1 MSIASNVIDEN
12 TKLATGRTILREKL
26 TAWNIDYNNSDTLF
40 ELLRRWRYTD
50 NSLYISIFYPS
61 ENECIAGVEV
71 TAGAVI
77 SDNDDQPLQ
86 NMPVKVTS
94 GGQTYNLL
102 TNSNGRA
109 EVTLTVGAVG
119 STFSGTVI
127 AGNQSESWEYTNIKL
142 FGMKEDNPDDS
153 MFDIVKYP
161 SDIELTLDP
170 YEYDTGYNDSG
181 LLVSKAINS
190 ASAAFLIPKGTPAI
204 DASESGIHFKCGM
217 VQKKTSNQGWG
228 DAICLLNSKELSN
241 ARDTKILELGAYAAK
256 KGVKYSNSDHVVRD
270 VSVTTGQL
278 TLDSKW
284 YTFEF
289 YYDQGYLE
297 ATIKDGSTTVFSYTG
312 DVSSSISLDSYY
324 PAFMIYDAGGSM
336 IFNNILI
343 EPWTHEVN
351 NNG

>member
-12 TKLATGRTILREKL
+12 TKLGTGRTILREKL
-26 TAWNIDYNNSDTLF
+26 AAWNIDYNDSDTLF
-40 ELLRRWRYTD
+40 QLLKRWGYT
-50 NSLYISIFYPS
+50 NNQLSINIFYPS
-61 ENECIAGVEV
+61 ENECIARAQV

-77 SDNDDQPLQ
+77 KDEDDQPIED
-86 NMPVKVTS
+86 MPVKVVC
-94 GGQTYNLL
+94 GGQTYNIL

-109 EVTLTVGAVG
+109 EVTLTVGDVG
-119 STFSGTVI
+119 STFSGTVY
-127 AGNQSESWEYTNIKL
+127 AGMEIQSWEYTNIKL
-142 FGMKEDNPDDS
+142 FGMQVEDPYDS
-153 MFDIVKYP
+153 MFDIIKYP
-161 SDIELTLDP
+161 SDIELTLES

-181 LLVSKAINS
+181 LLVSKATNS
-190 ASAAFLIPKGTPAI
+190 SSAAFLIPKGTPAI

-228 DAICLLNSKELSN
+228 DAICLLNSKTLSH
-241 ARDTKILELGAYAAK
+241 ARDTKILELGAYPAK

>member
-12 TKLATGRTILREKL
+12 TKLGTARTILREKL
-26 TAWNIDYNNSDTLF
+26 TAWDIDYNNNDTLF
-40 ELLRRWRYTD
+40 QLLKRWAYTS
-50 NSLYISIFYPS
+50 NLLSVSVFYPS
-61 ENECIAGVEV
+61 ENDCIAGAQV
-71 TAGAVI
+71 TAGAIIV
-77 SDNDDQPLQ
+77 DNDNQPIQ
-86 NMPVKVTS
+86 DMPVKVVC
-94 GGQTYNLL
+94 GGQTYNVL

-109 EVTLTVGAVG
+109 EVTLTVGNVG
-119 STFSGTVI
+119 STFSGIVY
-127 AGNQSESWEYTNIKL
+127 AGKESESWSYENIKL
-142 FGMKEDNPDDS
+142 FGMEEENPTSS
-153 MFDIVKYP
+153 MFDIIKYP
-161 SDIELTLDP
+161 SDITLTLEP

-204 DASESGIHFKCGM
+204 TDSGIHFKCGM
-217 VQKKTSNQGWG
+217 VQKKTSNSGWG
-228 DAICLLNSKELSN
+228 DAICLLNSKNLSH
-241 ARDTKILELGAYAAK
+241 ARDTKILELGAYPGK

-297 ATIKDGSTTVFSYTG
+297 ATIKDGPTTVFSYSG
-312 DVSSSISLDSYY
+312 DISSSISLDSYY
-324 PAFMIYDAGGSM
+324 PAFMIYDYGGSM

-343 EPWTHEVN
+343 EPWTNE
-351 NNG
+351 GGE

>member
-61 ENECIAGVEV
+61 ENECMAGAEV
-71 TAGAVI
+71 TAGADIV
-77 SDNDDQPLQ
+77 DDDDQPIP
-86 NMPVKVTS
+86 NMPVKVIS

-102 TNSNGRA
+102 TNGNGRA

-127 AGNQSESWEYTNIKL
+127 AGKESESWEYTNIRL
-142 FGMKEDNPDDS
+142 FGMEEDSPNEY
-153 MFDIVKYP
+153 MFDIIKYP
-161 SDIELTLDP
+161 EDTELTLESS
-170 YEYDTGYNDSG
+170 EYDTGYHDYG
-181 LLVSKAINS
+181 LLVSKDTNS
-190 ASAAFLIPKGTPAI
+190 SSAAFLIPKGTPAI

-228 DAICLLNSKELSN
+228 DAICLLNSKELSH

-256 KGVKYSNSDHVVRD
+256 KGVRYSNSDHTVRD
-270 VSVTTGQL
+270 LSTTTGQL

-297 ATIKDGSTTVFSYTG
+297 ATIKDGSTTVFTYTG
-312 DVSSSISLDSYY
+312 DVSSSITLDSYY
-324 PAFMIYDAGGSM
+324 PAFMIYDFGGSM
-336 IFNNILI
+336 IFNDILI
-343 EPWTHEVN
+343 EPWTHGVS

>member
-12 TKLATGRTILREKL
+12 TKLSTGRTILREKL

-61 ENECIAGVEV
+61 ENECLAGAEV

-77 SDNDDQPLQ
+77 KDNDNQPLQ

-102 TNSNGRA
+102 TNSSGRA
-109 EVTLTVGAVG
+109 EVTLTVGEVG

-127 AGNQSESWEYTNIKL
+127 AGRESQSWEYTNIKL
-142 FGMKEDNPDDS
+142 FGMEEDDPDDS
-153 MFDIVKYP
+153 MFDIIKYP
-161 SDIELTLDP
+161 SDIELTLEP
-170 YEYDTGYNDSG
+170 HEYDTGYNDSG
-181 LLVSKAINS
+181 LLVSKPTNS
-190 ASAAFLIPKGTPAI
+190 ASAAFLIPKGTPAL
-204 DASESGIHFKCGM
+204 DCGIHFRCGM

-228 DAICLLNSKELSN
+228 DAICLLNSKELSH

-270 VSVTTGQL
+270 ISVTTGQL

-289 YYDQGYLE
+289 YYDDGYLE

-312 DVSSSISLDSYY
+312 DVSSNIKLDSYY
-324 PAFMIYDAGGSM
+324 PAFMIYDYGGSM

-343 EPWTHEVN
+343 EEWTHEVE
-351 NNG
+351 

>member
-12 TKLATGRTILREKL
+12 TKLGTARTILREKL
-26 TAWNIDYNNSDTLF
+26 TAWNIVYNNDDTLF
-40 ELLRRWRYTD
+40 QLLKRWEYT
-50 NSLYISIFYPS
+50 NNQLYISIVYPS
-61 ENECIAGVEV
+61 ENECMAGAQV

-77 SDNDDQPLQ
+77 IDGDDQPVQ
-86 NMPVKVTS
+86 DMPVKVVC
-94 GGQTYNLL
+94 GGQTYNVL

-109 EVTLTVGAVG
+109 EVTLTVGSAG
-119 STFSGTVI
+119 STFSGTVY
-127 AGNQSESWEYTNIKL
+127 AGKESHSWEYENIKL
-142 FGMKEDNPDDS
+142 FGMEEDDPDDS
-153 MFDIVKYP
+153 MFDIIKYP
-161 SDIELTLDP
+161 SDLTLTLES

-204 DASESGIHFKCGM
+204 TNSGIHFKCGI
-217 VQKKTSNQGWG
+217 VQKKTSNSGWG
-228 DAICLLNSKELSN
+228 DAICLLNSKNLSH
-241 ARDTKILELGAYAAK
+241 ARDTKILELGAYPGK

-297 ATIKDGSTTVFSYTG
+297 ATIKHGSTTVFSYSG
-312 DVSSSISLDSYY
+312 DVSSNISLDSYY
-324 PAFMIYDAGGSM
+324 PAFMIYDYGGSM

-343 EPWTHEVN
+343 EPWTKEE
-351 NNG
+351 